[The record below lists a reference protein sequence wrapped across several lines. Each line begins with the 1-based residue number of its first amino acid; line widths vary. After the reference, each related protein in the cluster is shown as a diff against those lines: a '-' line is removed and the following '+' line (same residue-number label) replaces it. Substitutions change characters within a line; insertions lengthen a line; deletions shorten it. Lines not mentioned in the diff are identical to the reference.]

1 MVAIG
6 WKDIGDPLQYES
18 RQEIQ
23 KKLKEVY
30 PSEHEPSNNSRAIW
44 QFVHE
49 IKPGDVVYVKG
60 GRNLVYGR
68 GIVTSDFI
76 YSPENAEMPNLR
88 RVSWTSV
95 QERKTDWNLPVKTLT
110 VYEAGSD
117 KAASLEGLFENE
129 DDFPEKTARY
139 AKEDFLNEV
148 FMDEERVDRLLS
160 LLEYKRNVI
169 LQGPPGVGKTF
180 LARRLARL
188 AMGEHDDSRIEFV
201 QFHQSYAYEDFVMGL
216 RPTAEGG
223 FELRTG
229 AFYDFCKKA
238 EGDPD
243 RTYYFIIDEINR
255 GNLSK
260 IFGELFMLIEG
271 DKRGQSVR
279 LLYRD
284 EQFSVPANLRL
295 IGLMNTADRSLAM
308 LDYAL
313 RRRFA
318 FFELA
323 PAFENERLKDELK

>member
-1 MVAIG
+1 
-6 WKDIGDPLQYES
+6 
-18 RQEIQ
+18 
-23 KKLKEVY
+23 
-30 PSEHEPSNNSRAIW
+30 
-44 QFVHE
+44 
-49 IKPGDVVYVKG
+49 
-60 GRNLVYGR
+60 
-68 GIVTSDFI
+68 
-76 YSPENAEMPNLR
+76 
-88 RVSWTSV
+88 
-95 QERKTDWNLPVKTLT
+95 
-110 VYEAGSD
+110 
-117 KAASLEGLFENE
+117 
-129 DDFPEKTARY
+129 
-139 AKEDFLNEV
+139 
-148 FMDEERVDRLLS
+148 
-160 LLEYKRNVI
+160 
-169 LQGPPGVGKTF
+169 
-180 LARRLARL
+180 
-188 AMGEHDDSRIEFV
+188 MGEHDDSRIEFV

-238 EGDPD
+238 ADDPD

-323 PAFENERLKDELK
+323 PAFDNESFKAVLEKQGTPAIEKLVAIIGKLIVYVAAKLVRIATALLKYGETFSFEKAGILKAVLKQWELEQAKAA